1 MPASNV
7 IIKTLKVSRYMGVQ
21 VFERLAVG
29 EGEDEED
36 GVGIVVANLH
46 IANVIG
52 TMM

>member
-21 VFERLAVG
+21 
-29 EGEDEED
+29 DEED